1 MKNSKEILIASS
13 NRGKIKEFKKLL
25 SNYQLYSM
33 ADLNIPDPVE
43 DGISFVENAII
54 KAKHGSKNSSKYTI
68 ADDSGIVIPDL
79 DYEPGIYSARYAGAG
94 ATELEN
100 RLKIIKKLKER
111 NVDSLNAY
119 YVCVIVGMRNP
130 SDPLPIITQG
140 EIHGKVS
147 INSSGD
153 GGFGYDKIFYP
164 NNYSYSMAT
173 MDEETKNKVSHRAIA
188 SEKFIKIF
196 LNYKIF
202 S

>member
-1 MKNSKEILIASS
+1 
-13 NRGKIKEFKKLL
+13 
-25 SNYQLYSM
+25 M

-54 KAKHGSKNSSKYTI
+54 KAKHGAEKSSKYTI

-79 DYEPGIYSARYAGAG
+79 DYEPGIYSARYAGVG

-130 SDPLPIITQG
+130 LDPLPIITQG

-164 NNYSYSMAT
+164 NNYSFSMAT
-173 MDEETKNKVSHRAIA
+173 MDEATKNKVSHRAIA

-196 LNYKIF
+196 LNYEIF

>member
-1 MKNSKEILIASS
+1 M
-13 NRGKIKEFKKLL
+13 
-25 SNYQLYSM
+25 
-33 ADLNIPDPVE
+33 
-43 DGISFVENAII
+43 
-54 KAKHGSKNSSKYTI
+54 
-68 ADDSGIVIPDL
+68 
-79 DYEPGIYSARYAGAG
+79 
-94 ATELEN
+94 EN

-130 SDPLPIITQG
+130 LDPLPIITQG

-196 LNYKIF
+196 CEL
-202 S
+202 

>member
-1 MKNSKEILIASS
+1 
-13 NRGKIKEFKKLL
+13 
-25 SNYQLYSM
+25 M
-33 ADLNIPDPVE
+33 ADLNISDPIE
-43 DGISFVENAII
+43 NGISFVENAII
-54 KAKHGSKNSSKYTI
+54 KAKHGAEKSLKYTI

-79 DYEPGIYSARYAGAG
+79 DYEPGIYSARYAGVG
-94 ATELEN
+94 STDKEN
-100 RLKIIKKLKER
+100 RLKVISKLKEK
-111 NVDSLNAY
+111 NVESLKAY

-140 EIHGKVS
+140 EIHGRVS

-164 NNYSYSMAT
+164 DNYSYSMAT
-173 MDEETKNKVSHRAIA
+173 MDEEIKNKVSHRAIA